1 MIGRRRKRFTPFGGL
16 DASVSLYPKESIIM
30 QKRIVRRDEQI
41 KLIMNAAKADFPIIS
56 GANDR
61 ILMLVLSITGS
72 ASSEKPVI
80 PFLIPKVNPKER

>member
-1 MIGRRRKRFTPFGGL
+1 MFHSIQR
-16 DASVSLYPKESIIM
+16 SQSLCKNELSEEM
-30 QKRIVRRDEQI
+30 SR
-41 KLIMNAAKADFPIIS
+41 LNSSWNAAKADFPIIS